1 MNSPRASSPRLAE
14 RPAPWNPWPW
24 ALAGCLGL
32 FMVAA
37 LGFIVFAV
45 GQEVDLVRPDYY
57 DQEIRYQ
64 EQIDR
69 RERTR
74 RLGVG
79 PRLEERLGE
88 GRVLFHLPAAQRGAW
103 VTGHLKFYRP
113 SDARLDRQV
122 ALRPEAGGWQSIP
135 VDGLAPGL
143 WRVLATWRVEG
154 REYGFD
160 WTLVIPGGRR

>member
-1 MNSPRASSPRLAE
+1 MNSHLLPSPRPAGH
-14 RPAPWNPWPW
+14 PAPWNPWPW
-24 ALAGCLGL
+24 ALAGSLAL
-32 FMVAA
+32 FMAAA

-45 GQEVDLVRPDYY
+45 GQHADLVRPDYY

-74 RLGVG
+74 RLGSG

-88 GRVLFHLPAAQRGAW
+88 GRVLFHLPASQRGAW

-122 ALRPEAGGWQSIP
+122 ELHPEAGGWQSIP
-135 VDGLAPGL
+135 VDGLAAGL
-143 WRVLATWRVEG
+143 WRVLVTWRVEG
-154 REYGFD
+154 REYSFD
-160 WTLVIPGGRR
+160 WTLVIPDGRR